1 MLDASPHRSLS
12 PAPEA
17 ECAPFL
23 EVEGLSRAY
32 GHVRALE
39 DVSFGLDE
47 GELMIVVG
55 PNGAGKTTLVRTLAR
70 LSRPSSGT
78 VRLGGEDWLRAS
90 AERQREV
97 GVLSHATYLYDR
109 LTAIENLRF
118 YARLYG
124 LADPERRAREALDEA
139 GLNGLADRRAGTL
152 SRGQAQRLSIARAV
166 LHEPRLLLLDE
177 PLAGLDPHSVNR
189 LLGALAELRSAGRA
203 ILFTTHDLARVPGSA
218 SRFLVLVDG
227 RAVDSGRWTEASPDG
242 LAERYERAVA
252 DRWEDEA

>member
-1 MLDASPHRSLS
+1 MFDASPHRSLS

-17 ECAPFL
+17 ERAPFL

-70 LSRPSSGT
+70 LSRPTAGT

-124 LADPERRAREALDEA
+124 LADPDGRARRALDEA

-177 PLAGLDPHSVNR
+177 PLAGLDPHSVRR

-218 SRFLVLVDG
+218 SCFLVLVDG